1 MSLELDTGRHD
12 APVSGALLYTAR
24 LMTRMHA
31 FIRFLLVES
40 GWGNEVDFPGDGCS
54 AYDASS
60 QTRESTESEGDKK
73 STEIGTEDARKGTHD
88 SQRGT
93 QTKNKGPGGWAGGHG
108 ARGVRCPPSAAKP
121 LLLAVHRLRA
131 ALDDRVRPT
140 LRRWLAT
147 AVRDGA
153 QKSACS
159 LHAHLAYLH
168 WSTLPSALTMRGAQT
183 LLTAQAYI
191 LVNHVFVDAT
201 VGGGSKLRASSSE
214 TAGKGLSH
222 SPRSSSLIGH
232 TRPAKGRLLRPEG
245 RIPSDC
251 YHDFLRNTN
260 PGYTHH
266 DRLTLSALIAPAGD
280 AASVASHDESL
291 GFPLTEIFDLFQR
304 QRASILR
311 WMSKH
316 PALADSVL
324 EEVVRVLTL
333 NSAGED
339 DFHLGDETDTGDTKQ
354 SPKSRLKN
362 FAATF
367 GLRGATKVSGKKE
380 FGDHTASKPDSY
392 EVLPNSEHEPSK
404 RKPTRTVDTRHA
416 DRRWVRVP
424 GPGGVG
430 RFIPETEAAAA
441 AAAAGVP
448 FVKRLDGTET
458 NDVENTS
465 KSTERSATSTSPPVL
480 SEEPPTATDQTPKT
494 SLSYADWMRSVTTMA
509 VEMEVNTQLGE
520 FTVRKNRLKSLQH
533 GIREMPDFA
542 AALGATLA
550 AHGAAEKLSKKR
562 NRRAGGE
569 RGGNDVSTATA
580 GSTVCTTAQ
589 MDIDSDD
596 SDGSDDDDPNAIVVH
611 CAEVRR
617 SKHRLWMRLVGLRH
631 DVQLWDRDR
640 RAPANPFVRP
650 YASLFTNTQI
660 AAGLA
665 GAAGAVADAVAA
677 VGGAGLRGA
686 ERWIS
691 ERLDPVVAGP
701 AAEYLAGVELFM
713 PLATIDGPVARL
725 AGFAKILDG
734 EEGGNPADD
743 TWGFD
748 GLGSSGSGMGDKTG
762 KGKTGTVSDERG
774 TDNEKGSKRVGA
786 LTEVVVV
793 RDPPLVQVFRVESY
807 GRRWRRALVFASQA
821 SWCLADVDPDGHPA
835 LDDSGERYLLSSS
848 RLGASSSSL
857 VVSRNLN
864 EKQGR
869 QQFVP
874 QRHLRGLLPAAL
886 LKEYVFWQSHD
897 GDLYGDA
904 VGGGKN
910 GKNGNTM
917 LHCRLVQSSGD
928 SGTPNNYSSGDYSA
942 VIRRIPL
949 SSLQALGIDQGA
961 RLPEGVIQGQLT
973 LVDLLFAPAVLAGAE
988 DSDFSA
994 TDSKDSGAKKKKATP
1009 VVEAARALRSLAGRL
1024 AAVEGLAHCL
1034 AWTAAPVDV
1043 STLHKGGGVFGALKG
1058 AASLVVGAMAAAS
1071 KNKDNQSDVAGI
1083 DRLELPRLGIS
1094 FTRSKTGAKNKLECE
1109 GTYWGFPKSRH
1120 CFTEASDCLSIHR
1133 PIHD

>member
-222 SPRSSSLIGH
+222 SPRSSSAIAH

-251 YHDFLRNTN
+251 YHDCLRNTN

-465 KSTERSATSTSPPVL
+465 ESTERSATSTSPPVL

-550 AHGAAEKLSKKR
+550 AHGAAEAAHHALSR
-562 NRRAGGE
+562 ERAASAVGWAVRLA
-569 RGGNDVSTATA
+569 RGGSTH
-580 GSTVCTTAQ
+580 CTTAQ

-617 SKHRLWMRLVGLRH
+617 STHRRWLRLVGQRH
-631 DVQLWDRDR
+631 DVQLWDPDTRLPVPPADFSR
-640 RAPANPFVRP
+640 PRLFSRTRRSQPSSRAPRAPSPTPSPRWAAPGCAARSGGSPSVSTRSSRGRP
-650 YASLFTNTQI
+650 RSTWRAWSC
-660 AAGLA
+660 
-665 GAAGAVADAVAA
+665 
-677 VGGAGLRGA
+677 
-686 ERWIS
+686 S
-691 ERLDPVVAGP
+691 C
-701 AAEYLAGVELFM
+701 
-713 PLATIDGPVARL
+713 PL
-725 AGFAKILDG
+725 
-734 EEGGNPADD
+734 
-743 TWGFD
+743 
-748 GLGSSGSGMGDKTG
+748 
-762 KGKTGTVSDERG
+762 
-774 TDNEKGSKRVGA
+774 
-786 LTEVVVV
+786 
-793 RDPPLVQVFRVESY
+793 PLSTA
-807 GRRWRRALVFASQA
+807 RWR
-821 SWCLADVDPDGHPA
+821 G
-835 LDDSGERYLLSSS
+835 
-848 RLGASSSSL
+848 
-857 VVSRNLN
+857 
-864 EKQGR
+864 
-869 QQFVP
+869 
-874 QRHLRGLLPAAL
+874 
-886 LKEYVFWQSHD
+886 
-897 GDLYGDA
+897 
-904 VGGGKN
+904 
-910 GKNGNTM
+910 
-917 LHCRLVQSSGD
+917 
-928 SGTPNNYSSGDYSA
+928 
-942 VIRRIPL
+942 
-949 SSLQALGIDQGA
+949 
-961 RLPEGVIQGQLT
+961 
-973 LVDLLFAPAVLAGAE
+973 
-988 DSDFSA
+988 
-994 TDSKDSGAKKKKATP
+994 
-1009 VVEAARALRSLAGRL
+1009 
-1024 AAVEGLAHCL
+1024 
-1034 AWTAAPVDV
+1034 
-1043 STLHKGGGVFGALKG
+1043 
-1058 AASLVVGAMAAAS
+1058 
-1071 KNKDNQSDVAGI
+1071 
-1083 DRLELPRLGIS
+1083 
-1094 FTRSKTGAKNKLECE
+1094 
-1109 GTYWGFPKSRH
+1109 
-1120 CFTEASDCLSIHR
+1120 
-1133 PIHD
+1133 

>member
-1 MSLELDTGRHD
+1 
-12 APVSGALLYTAR
+12 
-24 LMTRMHA
+24 
-31 FIRFLLVES
+31 
-40 GWGNEVDFPGDGCS
+40 
-54 AYDASS
+54 
-60 QTRESTESEGDKK
+60 
-73 STEIGTEDARKGTHD
+73 
-88 SQRGT
+88 
-93 QTKNKGPGGWAGGHG
+93 
-108 ARGVRCPPSAAKP
+108 
-121 LLLAVHRLRA
+121 
-131 ALDDRVRPT
+131 
-140 LRRWLAT
+140 
-147 AVRDGA
+147 
-153 QKSACS
+153 
-159 LHAHLAYLH
+159 
-168 WSTLPSALTMRGAQT
+168 
-183 LLTAQAYI
+183 
-191 LVNHVFVDAT
+191 
-201 VGGGSKLRASSSE
+201 
-214 TAGKGLSH
+214 
-222 SPRSSSLIGH
+222 
-232 TRPAKGRLLRPEG
+232 
-245 RIPSDC
+245 
-251 YHDFLRNTN
+251 
-260 PGYTHH
+260 
-266 DRLTLSALIAPAGD
+266 
-280 AASVASHDESL
+280 
-291 GFPLTEIFDLFQR
+291 
-304 QRASILR
+304 
-311 WMSKH
+311 
-316 PALADSVL
+316 
-324 EEVVRVLTL
+324 
-333 NSAGED
+333 
-339 DFHLGDETDTGDTKQ
+339 
-354 SPKSRLKN
+354 
-362 FAATF
+362 
-367 GLRGATKVSGKKE
+367 
-380 FGDHTASKPDSY
+380 
-392 EVLPNSEHEPSK
+392 
-404 RKPTRTVDTRHA
+404 
-416 DRRWVRVP
+416 
-424 GPGGVG
+424 
-430 RFIPETEAAAA
+430 
-441 AAAAGVP
+441 
-448 FVKRLDGTET
+448 
-458 NDVENTS
+458 
-465 KSTERSATSTSPPVL
+465 
-480 SEEPPTATDQTPKT
+480 
-494 SLSYADWMRSVTTMA
+494 
-509 VEMEVNTQLGE
+509 
-520 FTVRKNRLKSLQH
+520 
-533 GIREMPDFA
+533 
-542 AALGATLA
+542 
-550 AHGAAEKLSKKR
+550 
-562 NRRAGGE
+562 
-569 RGGNDVSTATA
+569 
-580 GSTVCTTAQ
+580 
-589 MDIDSDD
+589 
-596 SDGSDDDDPNAIVVH
+596 
-611 CAEVRR
+611 
-617 SKHRLWMRLVGLRH
+617 
-631 DVQLWDRDR
+631 
-640 RAPANPFVRP
+640 
-650 YASLFTNTQI
+650 
-660 AAGLA
+660 
-665 GAAGAVADAVAA
+665 
-677 VGGAGLRGA
+677 
-686 ERWIS
+686 
-691 ERLDPVVAGP
+691 
-701 AAEYLAGVELFM
+701 LAGVELFM

-973 LVDLLFAPAVLAGAE
+973 LVDLLFAPAVLAAAE